1 MREMA
6 APEVSLELNPGP
18 ENPRNSEGAIAEL
31 ADGRLLLAY
40 TRFYAGCADYAP
52 AEIACRFSP
61 DFGATWDDE
70 DRIIVAN
77 EGESNVMSV
86 SLLRLAGGGLGL
98 FYLVKNSWGDCM
110 LYLRK
115 SFDEGR
121 TWGERTC
128 CVPDPGYYVVNND
141 RVIQL
146 STGRLIVPAAWHHCV
161 DGTRETHSSQA
172 KAMAFFSDDEGETWR
187 RSESVLE
194 VAIPDDVAG
203 FQEPGV
209 VELRDHSVLM
219 WMRTDLGSQYMS
231 HSHDGGV
238 TWSEPC
244 PSKLMSP
251 LSPASIKR
259 ITSTGDLLCVYND
272 HSGKFP
278 YNASEDRT
286 PLVTAISSDEGRT
299 WRNHRPLETD
309 LDGCYCY
316 TSMTFVG
323 DQVLL
328 SYCAGDSRVGGLNR
342 LRVRGF
348 NVDWLY

>member
-1 MREMA
+1 
-6 APEVSLELNPGP
+6 
-18 ENPRNSEGAIAEL
+18 
-31 ADGRLLLAY
+31 
-40 TRFYAGCADYAP
+40 
-52 AEIACRFSP
+52 
-61 DFGATWDDE
+61 
-70 DRIIVAN
+70 
-77 EGESNVMSV
+77 
-86 SLLRLAGGGLGL
+86 
-98 FYLVKNSWGDCM
+98 M

-219 WMRTDLGSQYMS
+219 WMRTDLGSQYTS

-244 PSKLMSP
+244 PSKIMSP

-259 ITSTGDLLCVYND
+259 IPSTGDLLCVYND
-272 HSGKFP
+272 HSGRFP
-278 YNASEDRT
+278 HNASEDRT